1 MVMNRGEGSA
11 RRSKAANKGKS
22 GSDRRS
28 APKSSGVGFNAIRVE
43 RDIGGRPLILE
54 TGRMAK
60 QADGAVLARYGDT
73 MILATAQSAP
83 ARPDIDFLPLTVDY
97 REKAAAAGKFPGGFF
112 KREGRP
118 TAREILVCRIIDR
131 AIRPLFPK
139 NFRKEIQVLVQ
150 VLCTD
155 QENEADI
162 AGAVAA
168 FAALAISSIPH
179 EKILGACRIGMRGD
193 KMLVN
198 PTWSDVTASDCDLNL
213 TVAAHTGAIV
223 MVEAGGNQVPEDVML
238 DALELGHKTCNE
250 VVGLIEEFVEKAGKE
265 KYEWTAP
272 ERDESVHV
280 AVNKKFGKELA
291 SVVFSGGT
299 KFEQDCS
306 KKALLAEVV
315 EAFPA
320 PDDYTER
327 EAANHEKEVKT
338 AARECMDKAI
348 RDGVLDGKR
357 VDGRGWEDIRPI
369 SVEVDVMPRCH
380 GSALFTRGE
389 TQALCTATLGT
400 RDDEQR
406 MDGIYPEDPKRFL
419 LHYSFPPFCVGEVR
433 RSCTL
438 KAQKRLRNLCV

>member
-168 FAALAISSIPH
+168 FAALAIS
-179 EKILGACRIGMRGD
+179 
-193 KMLVN
+193 
-198 PTWSDVTASDCDLNL
+198 
-213 TVAAHTGAIV
+213 
-223 MVEAGGNQVPEDVML
+223 
-238 DALELGHKTCNE
+238 
-250 VVGLIEEFVEKAGKE
+250 
-265 KYEWTAP
+265 
-272 ERDESVHV
+272 
-280 AVNKKFGKELA
+280 
-291 SVVFSGGT
+291 
-299 KFEQDCS
+299 
-306 KKALLAEVV
+306 
-315 EAFPA
+315 
-320 PDDYTER
+320 
-327 EAANHEKEVKT
+327 
-338 AARECMDKAI
+338 
-348 RDGVLDGKR
+348 
-357 VDGRGWEDIRPI
+357 
-369 SVEVDVMPRCH
+369 
-380 GSALFTRGE
+380 
-389 TQALCTATLGT
+389 
-400 RDDEQR
+400 
-406 MDGIYPEDPKRFL
+406 
-419 LHYSFPPFCVGEVR
+419 
-433 RSCTL
+433 
-438 KAQKRLRNLCV
+438 